1 MKKRRLL
8 FVCVS
13 LGLGGS
19 ERCMTEMLRN
29 LDRKRYDITVQSLIP
44 VENKNAIPEHIRVIN
59 GYKGFEECNAPMRE
73 FVPKAL
79 KKGQLR
85 KLIRKSVY
93 WHRVTYRKKD
103 YTASFWKAFASY
115 IPHLREQYDVTI
127 GYGPGLASLFAMDK
141 VPHGGKKILWVNTNL
156 VRSGF
161 DLKYQ
166 KRVYMQ
172 ADHIVTVCRNL
183 LRDMQ
188 GYYPEYVAK
197 MSYFYDMLDIP
208 GIRQLGDTYTAAYE
222 PNNTP
227 RILTVGRICEAKAL
241 HFVAESAAILK
252 EKKLDFV
259 WYIIGDG
266 ELRGQLESKIQ
277 TLNVQDRVVL
287 LGALDNPYPWFKDCD
302 LYVQTSVFEG
312 SCTTITEALIFG
324 KPVVTTDIDI
334 AFEKIDDGKNGLI
347 CNMSGQDI
355 ADKVGG
361 LLSNQVQRDEMTR
374 YINNNPI
381 FYGDQIEAFDELVD
395 TLTYS

>member
-1 MKKRRLL
+1 MRKKIL

-59 GYKGFEECNAPMRE
+59 GYEVFEECNAPMRE
-73 FVPKAL
+73 FVPKAR

-103 YTASFWKAFASY
+103 YTASFWKAFAPY

-188 GYYPEYVAK
+188 GYYPEYAAK
-197 MSYFYDMLDIP
+197 
-208 GIRQLGDTYTAAYE
+208 
-222 PNNTP
+222 
-227 RILTVGRICEAKAL
+227 
-241 HFVAESAAILK
+241 
-252 EKKLDFV
+252 
-259 WYIIGDG
+259 
-266 ELRGQLESKIQ
+266 
-277 TLNVQDRVVL
+277 
-287 LGALDNPYPWFKDCD
+287 
-302 LYVQTSVFEG
+302 
-312 SCTTITEALIFG
+312 
-324 KPVVTTDIDI
+324 
-334 AFEKIDDGKNGLI
+334 
-347 CNMSGQDI
+347 
-355 ADKVGG
+355 
-361 LLSNQVQRDEMTR
+361 
-374 YINNNPI
+374 
-381 FYGDQIEAFDELVD
+381 
-395 TLTYS
+395 